1 MNYKHLHYFMR
12 VAKSGSVMRASEQL
26 HLTPQTI
33 SGQIQVLEESF
44 GSALFSKSGRGLVL
58 TEIGR
63 LTLGYAEEI
72 FALGAELEE
81 AVRELPRQG
90 RILEFKV
97 GVVDVVP
104 KSMAYRLVEPATQ
117 LPEPVRVVCREWKL
131 DNLLAELALHRLDL
145 VISDAPIPPS
155 VSVRAFSHRLG
166 TSGVSFFAAP
176 ALFESLGGPF
186 PQCLEG
192 APMLLPGE
200 DSALGQ
206 RLRAWFHAHSLHPR
220 VVGEFDDSALA
231 KEFGRRG
238 AGIFVGPSVLSREIE
253 KQYNVKTLGVAAELV
268 DEFFA
273 ISVERRVTHPC
284 VVAITRSAR
293 NELFA
298 VPTKAR
304 RVPAR
309 RVVGSGSRR

>member
-12 VAKSGSVMRASEQL
+12 VAKAGSVMKASEQL

-33 SGQIQVLEESF
+33 SGQIQVLEESL
-44 GSALFSKSGRGLVL
+44 GSALFFKSGRGLAL

-72 FALGAELEE
+72 FALGSELEE
-81 AVRELPRQG
+81 AVRELPEQG

-117 LPEPVRVVCREWKL
+117 LLEPVRIVCREWKL

-166 TSGVSFFAAP
+166 TSAVSFFAAP
-176 ALFESLGGPF
+176 ALVESLNGPF
-186 PQCLEG
+186 PQCLGG

-220 VVGEFDDSALA
+220 VVGVFDDSALA

-253 KQYNVKTLGVAAELV
+253 KQLDVKTLGVASDVV

-284 VVAITRSAR
+284 VVAITQSAR

-298 VPTKAR
+298 MPTKAR
-304 RVPAR
+304 HRPAR
-309 RVVGSGSRR
+309 RAKGERPRP

>member
-1 MNYKHLHYFMR
+1 MNYKHLHYFMQ
-12 VAKSGSVMRASEQL
+12 VAKTGSVMRASEQL

-33 SGQIQVLEESF
+33 SGQIQLLEDAL
-44 GSALFSKSGRGLVL
+44 GSALLAKSGRGLVL
-58 TEIGR
+58 TEAGR
-63 LTLGYAEEI
+63 LVLGYAEEI
-72 FALGAELEE
+72 FSLGAELQQ
-81 AVRELPRQG
+81 AVREPAEKG
-90 RILEFKV
+90 RTLEFRV

-145 VISDAPIPPS
+145 VISDAPIPAS
-155 VSVRAFSHRLG
+155 ISVRAFSHRLG
-166 TSGVSFFAAP
+166 TSGVNFFAAP
-176 ALFESLGGPF
+176 DLYERCIGAF

-206 RLRAWFHAHSLHPR
+206 RLRAWFQARSLHPR

-238 AGIFVGPSVLSREIE
+238 AGIFVGPSVLSHEIE
-253 KQYNVKTLGVAAELV
+253 KQLNVKTLGVAADVV

-273 ISVERRVTHPC
+273 ISVERRITHPC
-284 VVAITRSAR
+284 VVAITQSAR

-298 VPTKAR
+298 VPKKAR
-304 RVPAR
+304 ITRRAGAR
-309 RVVGSGSRR
+309 

>member
-1 MNYKHLHYFMR
+1 MNYKHLHYFMQ
-12 VAKSGSVMRASEQL
+12 VAKTGSVMRASEQL

-33 SGQIQVLEESF
+33 SGQIQLLEDAL
-44 GSALFSKSGRGLVL
+44 GSALLAKSGRGLVL
-58 TEIGR
+58 TEAGR
-63 LTLGYAEEI
+63 LVLGYAEEI
-72 FALGAELEE
+72 FSLGAELQQ
-81 AVRELPRQG
+81 AVREPAEKG
-90 RILEFKV
+90 RTLEFRV

-131 DNLLAELALHRLDL
+131 DSLLAELALHRLDL
-145 VISDAPIPPS
+145 VISDAPIPAS
-155 VSVRAFSHRLG
+155 ISVRAFSHRLG
-166 TSGVSFFAAP
+166 TSGVNFFAAP
-176 ALFESLGGPF
+176 DLYERCSGAF

-206 RLRAWFHAHSLHPR
+206 RLRAWFQARSLHPR

-238 AGIFVGPSVLSREIE
+238 AGVFVGPSVLSHEIE
-253 KQYNVKTLGVAAELV
+253 KQLNVKTLGVAADVV

-273 ISVERRVTHPC
+273 ISVERRITHPC
-284 VVAITRSAR
+284 VVAITQSAR

-298 VPTKAR
+298 VPKKAR
-304 RVPAR
+304 STR
-309 RVVGSGSRR
+309 RALVR

>member
-1 MNYKHLHYFMR
+1 MNYKHLHYFMQ
-12 VAKSGSVMRASEQL
+12 VAKTGSVMRASEQL

-33 SGQIQVLEESF
+33 SGQIQLLEDAL
-44 GSALFSKSGRGLVL
+44 GSALLAKSGRGLVL
-58 TEIGR
+58 TEAGR
-63 LTLGYAEEI
+63 LVLGYAEEI
-72 FALGAELEE
+72 FSLGAELQQ
-81 AVRELPRQG
+81 AVREPAEKG
-90 RILEFKV
+90 RTLEFRV

-145 VISDAPIPPS
+145 VISDAPIPAS
-155 VSVRAFSHRLG
+155 ISVRAFSHRLG
-166 TSGVSFFAAP
+166 TSGVNFFAAP
-176 ALFESLGGPF
+176 DLYERCIGAF

-206 RLRAWFHAHSLHPR
+206 RLRAWFQARSLHPR

-238 AGIFVGPSVLSREIE
+238 AGIFVGPSVLSHEIE
-253 KQYNVKTLGVAAELV
+253 KQLNVKTLGVAADVV

-273 ISVERRVTHPC
+273 ISVERRITHPC
-284 VVAITRSAR
+284 VVAITQSAR

-298 VPTKAR
+298 VPKKAR
-304 RVPAR
+304 STR
-309 RVVGSGSRR
+309 RALVR